1 MMSFSDYVEFR
12 QAVTPSPLRLTRT
25 TAISLASPG
34 LEDTKRAIERAKK
47 RGTSL
52 TTGDLTRAISPET
65 YRTAN
70 QAVQPA
76 PPIP

>member
-1 MMSFSDYVEFR
+1 MMSFSEYVQSR
-12 QAVTPSPLRLTRT
+12 QAESPSPLRLTRA

-34 LEDTKRAIERAKK
+34 LEDTKRAIERSKK

-52 TTGDLTRAISPET
+52 TTSDLTRAISPET